1 MASIITGSDGFIAKK
16 LIEKLSLS
24 KVNLLTLTRKD
35 GDLSITPLHDL
46 IKEEAKIDKLFH
58 LAARTFV
65 PHAWEEPEE
74 FIKENISSTLNILNY
89 CRTKGVPLI
98 YISAYIYGE
107 QLELPIK
114 ENAAIKPSNP
124 YAQSK
129 YLCEQICKYYVEVF
143 SLDITILRPFNV
155 YGLGQ
160 NKNFL
165 IPEIIEQIKNN
176 KKLVVNS
183 FNPRRDYIHVED
195 LVEAVIASAK
205 IMKGLQVYNIGSG
218 FSVSV
223 KDIINLIEEII
234 RKPLLSEERNIVRN
248 NELMDVVADI
258 SRASASLNWKPKLT
272 LREGLTQILFQEG
285 LCTED

>member
-1 MASIITGSDGFIAKK
+1 MTSIITGSDGFIAKK

-24 KVNLLTLTRKD
+24 KVDLLTLTRKD

-46 IKEEAKIDKLFH
+46 IKEKAKIDQLFH

-74 FIKENISSTLNILNY
+74 FINENISCTLNILNY
-89 CRTKGVPLI
+89 CRLKEIPLI

-114 ENAAIKPSNP
+114 ENAVIKPSNP

-176 KKLVVNS
+176 EKVVVNS

-195 LVEAVIASAK
+195 LVEAVIASTK
-205 IMKGLQVYNIGSG
+205 IMNGLQVYNIGSG
-218 FSVSV
+218 YSVSV
-223 KDIINLIEEII
+223 KDIIKLIEEII
-234 RKPLLSEERNIVRN
+234 RKSLQSEERNIVRN
-248 NELMDVVADI
+248 NELMNVVADI
-258 SRASASLNWKPKLT
+258 SKASASLNWKPKLT

>member
-1 MASIITGSDGFIAKK
+1 MTSIITGSDGFIAKK

-24 KVNLLTLTRKD
+24 KVDFLTLTRKE

-46 IKEEAKIDKLFH
+46 IKEGAEIDKLFH

-74 FIKENISSTLNILNY
+74 FIKENISCTLNILNY
-89 CRTKGVPLI
+89 CRLKEIPLI
-98 YISAYIYGE
+98 YISAYIYGD

-114 ENAAIKPSNP
+114 ENAVIKPSNP

-176 KKLVVNS
+176 EKLVVNS

-195 LVEAVIASAK
+195 LVEAIIASTK
-205 IMKGLQVYNIGSG
+205 IIKGLQVYNIGSG
-218 FSVSV
+218 YSVSV
-223 KDIINLIEEII
+223 KDIIKLIEEII
-234 RKPLLSEERNIVRN
+234 RKPLKSEERNIVRN
-248 NELMDVVADI
+248 NELMNVVADI
-258 SRASASLNWKPKLT
+258 SKASASLDWSPKLT
-272 LREGLTQILFQEG
+272 LREGLTQILLREG

>member
-234 RKPLLSEERNIVRN
+234 RKPLQSEERNIVRN

>member
-1 MASIITGSDGFIAKK
+1 M
-16 LIEKLSLS
+16 
-24 KVNLLTLTRKD
+24 
-35 GDLSITPLHDL
+35 
-46 IKEEAKIDKLFH
+46 KEI
-58 LAARTFV
+58 
-65 PHAWEEPEE
+65 
-74 FIKENISSTLNILNY
+74 
-89 CRTKGVPLI
+89 PLI

-114 ENAAIKPSNP
+114 ENAVIKPSNP

-176 KKLVVNS
+176 EKVVVNS

-195 LVEAVIASAK
+195 LVEAVIASTK
-205 IMKGLQVYNIGSG
+205 IMNGLQVYNIGSG
-218 FSVSV
+218 YSVSV
-223 KDIINLIEEII
+223 KDIIKLIEEII
-234 RKPLLSEERNIVRN
+234 RKSLQSEERNIVRN
-248 NELMDVVADI
+248 NELMNVVADI
-258 SRASASLNWKPKLT
+258 SKASASLNWKPKLT

>member
-258 SRASASLNWKPKLT
+258 SRASAYLNWKPKLT

>member
-1 MASIITGSDGFIAKK
+1 MTSIITGSDGFIAKK

-24 KVNLLTLTRKD
+24 KVDLLTLTRKD

-46 IKEEAKIDKLFH
+46 IKEKAKIDQLFH

-74 FIKENISSTLNILNY
+74 FIKENISCTLNILNY
-89 CRTKGVPLI
+89 CRLKEIPLI

-107 QLELPIK
+107 QLEFPIK
-114 ENAAIKPSNP
+114 ENAVIKPSNP

-176 KKLVVNS
+176 EKVVVNS

-195 LVEAVIASAK
+195 LVEAVIASTK
-205 IMKGLQVYNIGSG
+205 IMNGLQVYNIGSG
-218 FSVSV
+218 YSVSV
-223 KDIINLIEEII
+223 KDIIKLIEEII
-234 RKPLLSEERNIVRN
+234 RKSLQSEERNIVRN
-248 NELMDVVADI
+248 NELMNVVADI
-258 SRASASLNWKPKLT
+258 SKASASLNWKPKLT